1 MSRMKLKCYY
11 ILSILLFF
19 TASANGAFN
28 DIGVGARPLGLGG
41 AFVALA
47 DDSNAANYNAAGL
60 AYIDE
65 IQIGAT
71 YAQRFNGLVN
81 YNTISGIAPIGSI
94 GTLGGNIG
102 ILSENSDIYQEQS
115 IRITYGRKLFQQMSL
130 GLNLKYFS
138 TNYDSENEFVRSN
151 PYFTETSSSAI
162 SLDVGLL
169 AKPLESLNLGLSLE
183 NLIPADVSISDIN
196 EGSVPLNIRMGLS
209 FRLESIAELSVQGA
223 VVSNMLKSSLAT
235 IEVSYRNGEIYEIP
249 CPEDEVTDI
258 PGCQNGE
265 EKYEITSPSQISI
278 GTGIEMWVNPSI
290 GVRGGYGMIIGG
302 NQARTINLGGSAKIP
317 IGGTALQL
325 DYGFQLLTGD
335 LQDNTTQR
343 FSVNLLF

>member
-183 NLIPADVSISDIN
+183 NLVPANVSISD
-196 EGSVPLNIRMGLS
+196 EQTETVPINIRAGVAYS
-209 FRLESIAELSVQGA
+209 LESIAEMSAQGA
-223 VVSNMLKSSLAT
+223 AITNILKETLAT
-235 IEVSYRNGEIYEIP
+235 VDVLSRNGEQYAR
-249 CPEDEVTDI
+249 
-258 PGCQNGE
+258 
-265 EKYEITSPSQISI
+265 I
-278 GTGIEMWVNPSI
+278 GVEMWVTPSI
-290 GVRGGYGMIIGG
+290 GVRGGYGMKIGG
-302 NQARTINLGGSAKIP
+302 NSVNTINLGGSAKIP
-317 IGGTALQL
+317 IGSTALQL

>member
-1 MSRMKLKCYY
+1 MSRMKLKYCY
-11 ILSILLFF
+11 ILSGLLFF

-81 YNTISGIAPIGSI
+81 YNTISGIVPIGSI

-102 ILSENSDIYQEQS
+102 ILSENSEIYQEQS

-151 PYFTETSSSAI
+151 PYFTEMSSSAL

-169 AKPLESLNLGLSLE
+169 TKPLESLNLGLSLE
-183 NLIPADVSISDIN
+183 NVMPADVSISD
-196 EGSVPLNIRMGLS
+196 EHTETVPINIRAGIAY
-209 FRLESIAELSVQGA
+209 RLESIAEMSAQGA
-223 VVSNMLKSSLAT
+223 AITNILKETLAT
-235 IEVSYRNGEIYEIP
+235 VDVLSRNGELFTRI
-249 CPEDEVTDI
+249 
-258 PGCQNGE
+258 
-265 EKYEITSPSQISI
+265 
-278 GTGIEMWVNPSI
+278 GIEMWVTPSI
-290 GVRGGYGMIIGG
+290 GVRGGYGMKIGG
-302 NQARTINLGGSAKIP
+302 NQARTINLGGSVKIP
-317 IGGTALQL
+317 IGSTALQL
-325 DYGFQLLTGD
+325 DYGFQILTGD

>member
-1 MSRMKLKCYY
+1 MLRTNLKSCY
-11 ILSILLFF
+11 ILLILLIF
-19 TASANGAFN
+19 TASTHAAFN

-81 YNTISGIAPIGSI
+81 YNTISGIIPVGSI
-94 GTLGGNIG
+94 GTFGVNIG

-115 IRITYGRKLFQQMSL
+115 IRITYGRRLFQQIAL
-130 GLNLKYFS
+130 GLNIKSFS
-138 TNYDSENEFVRSN
+138 TNYDSENEFVASN
-151 PYFTETSSSAI
+151 PYFTETSSTAI
-162 SLDVGLL
+162 SLDVGLM
-169 AKPLESLNLGLSLE
+169 AKLVKSLNLGLSVE
-183 NLIPADVSISDIN
+183 NLIPPDVGISDEQTEI
-196 EGSVPLNIRMGLS
+196 VPMNIRTGIAY
-209 FRLESIAELSVQGA
+209 RLESIAEMSAQG
-223 VVSNMLKSSLAT
+223 STMTRILNESLAT
-235 IEVSYRNGEIYEIP
+235 VDILSRN
-249 CPEDEVTDI
+249 DEL
-258 PGCQNGE
+258 
-265 EKYEITSPSQISI
+265 YARI
-278 GTGIEMWVNPSI
+278 GVEMWLNPSI
-290 GVRGGYGMIIGG
+290 GVRSGYGMKIGG
-302 NQARTINLGGSAKIP
+302 NSANTINLGGSAKIP

>member
-1 MSRMKLKCYY
+1 MSRMKLKYCY

-81 YNTISGIAPIGSI
+81 YNTISGIVPIGSI
-94 GTLGGNIG
+94 GSLGVNIG
-102 ILSENSDIYQEQS
+102 ILSENDDIYQERS
-115 IRITYGRKLFQQMSL
+115 IRITYGRTLFQQIGL
-130 GLNLKYFS
+130 GLNIKSLR
-138 TNYDSENEFVRSN
+138 TNFDSENEFVASN
-151 PYFTETSSSAI
+151 PYITETSSSAI

-169 AKPLESLNLGLSLE
+169 TKPVKSLNLGLSVE
-183 NLIPADVSISDIN
+183 NLMPADISISD
-196 EGSVPLNIRMGLS
+196 EESEMVPVSIRAGIAY
-209 FRLESIAELSVQGA
+209 RLESIAEMSAQGA
-223 VVSNMLKSSLAT
+223 AITNILKETLAT
-235 IEVSYRNGEIYEIP
+235 VDVLSRNNELYARI
-249 CPEDEVTDI
+249 
-258 PGCQNGE
+258 
-265 EKYEITSPSQISI
+265 
-278 GTGIEMWVNPSI
+278 GIEMWINPSI
-290 GVRGGYGMIIGG
+290 GMRGGYSMKIGG
-302 NQARTINLGGSAKIP
+302 NSANTINLGGSVKIP

>member
-1 MSRMKLKCYY
+1 MSRMKLKCCY

-81 YNTISGIAPIGSI
+81 YNTISGIVPIGRI
-94 GTLGGNIG
+94 GSLGANIG

-138 TNYDSENEFVRSN
+138 TNYDSEKEFVRSN

-183 NLIPADVSISDIN
+183 NLVPANVSISDAQTDT
-196 EGSVPLNIRMGLS
+196 VPINIRAGVAYS
-209 FRLESIAELSVQGA
+209 LESIAEMSAQGA
-223 VVSNMLKSSLAT
+223 AITNILKETLAT
-235 IEVSYRNGEIYEIP
+235 VDVLSRNGEQYAR
-249 CPEDEVTDI
+249 
-258 PGCQNGE
+258 
-265 EKYEITSPSQISI
+265 I
-278 GTGIEMWVNPSI
+278 GVEMWVTPSI
-290 GVRGGYGMIIGG
+290 GVRGGYSMKIGG
-302 NQARTINLGGSAKIP
+302 NSVNTINLGGSAKIP

-325 DYGFQLLTGD
+325 DYGFQILTGD

>member
-1 MSRMKLKCYY
+1 M
-11 ILSILLFF
+11 LSILLIF
-19 TASANGAFN
+19 TTSANGAFN

-81 YNTISGIAPIGSI
+81 YNTISGIVPIGSI
-94 GTLGGNIG
+94 GSLGANIG
-102 ILSENSDIYQEQS
+102 ILSENSEIYQEQS

-138 TNYDSENEFVRSN
+138 TNYDSENEFVMSN

-169 AKPLESLNLGLSLE
+169 AKPIKSLNLGLSLE
-183 NLIPADVSISDIN
+183 NVMPADVSISD
-196 EGSVPLNIRMGLS
+196 EQTDTVPINIRAGVAYS
-209 FRLESIAELSVQGA
+209 LESIAEMSAQGA
-223 VVSNMLKSSLAT
+223 AITNILKETLAT
-235 IEVSYRNGEIYEIP
+235 VDVLSRNGEQYAR
-249 CPEDEVTDI
+249 
-258 PGCQNGE
+258 
-265 EKYEITSPSQISI
+265 I
-278 GTGIEMWVNPSI
+278 GVEMWINPSI
-290 GVRGGYGMIIGG
+290 GVRGGYGMKIGG
-302 NQARTINLGGSAKIP
+302 NSANTINLGGSAKIP
-317 IGGTALQL
+317 IGGIALQL

>member
-11 ILSILLFF
+11 ILSGLLFF

-81 YNTISGIAPIGSI
+81 YNTISGIVPIGSI

-102 ILSENSDIYQEQS
+102 ILSENSEIYQEQS
-115 IRITYGRKLFQQMSL
+115 IRITYGRKLFQQMSM

-151 PYFTETSSSAI
+151 RSYFTETSSSAI

-183 NLIPADVSISDIN
+183 NLVPANVSISD
-196 EGSVPLNIRMGLS
+196 EQTETVPINIRAGVAY
-209 FRLESIAELSVQGA
+209 RLESIAEMSAQGA
-223 VVSNMLKSSLAT
+223 AITNILKETLAT
-235 IEVSYRNGEIYEIP
+235 VDVLSRNGEQYAR
-249 CPEDEVTDI
+249 
-258 PGCQNGE
+258 
-265 EKYEITSPSQISI
+265 I
-278 GTGIEMWVNPSI
+278 GVEMWVTPSI
-290 GVRGGYGMIIGG
+290 GVRGGYGMKIGG
-302 NQARTINLGGSAKIP
+302 NQARTINLGGSVKIP

-325 DYGFQLLTGD
+325 DYGFQILTGD